1 MVCEHTEHLLL
12 HENHQSGSILLKWRL
27 CMQTWRAFFDS
38 QWVSKCKN
46 GLITIHASFKTR
58 MLLLTGQVGGLPLLL
73 DGLLY
78 LALQSWSGVQGLC
91 QKKKKKFQHLHPHCS
106 SSLEWPVIPLLILS
120 SRFRRLS
127 CNICLIFHLSK
138 MYHCECTKVTKLWV
152 ASTAHI
158 YTFYTSWHFASFWN
172 CKWKGNSSSVLN
184 LLVGRSNQSVSVS
197 NRKSSVLGSFLLLK
211 HV

>member
-1 MVCEHTEHLLL
+1 MQKWAYYNSCKFQNQDVASNWTSWWPPTSFGWLTIF
-12 HENHQSGSILLKWRL
+12 GTAILIRSAR
-27 CMQTWRAFFDS
+27 T
-38 QWVSKCKN
+38 VS
-46 GLITIHASFKTR
+46 
-58 MLLLTGQVGGLPLLL
+58 
-73 DGLLY
+73 
-78 LALQSWSGVQGLC
+78 
-91 QKKKKKFQHLHPHCS
+91 KKKKKFQHLHPHCS